1 MRVEHQHERGGAL
14 ASHAA
19 WDLHRARLFGRLEPT
34 TGIEP
39 FGRLVEQIMTVRADA
54 AARPSTYGF
63 DGDPFRPIVAQG
75 SGITQNYG
83 YLVYAGGY

>member
-1 MRVEHQHERGGAL
+1 MQ
-14 ASHAA
+14 
-19 WDLHRARLFGRLEPT
+19 
-34 TGIEP
+34 
-39 FGRLVEQIMTVRADA
+39 TVRSDA

-63 DGDPFRPIVAQG
+63 DGDPFRPIVSQG